1 MASGSGRAG
10 AGASADSTLWAA
22 MHTPEM
28 RDPRGWIIPIDQPDH
43 GTARKFIDALL
54 EVGITVQHA
63 TAESRLLC
71 ILLIDV
77 QRVRIADQ
85 ARRQHKMRVGNCHSC
100 AEFVA
105 YFDLVIA
112 FARKHRHAAHSQSA

>member
-1 MASGSGRAG
+1 MPRLKLTPLTSLPWLSALVLLPLVG
-10 AGASADSTLWAA
+10 AGSLMLFPSRAERRFADRTTGQRTGKNA
-22 MHTPEM
+22 
-28 RDPRGWIIPIDQPDH
+28 
-43 GTARKFIDALL
+43 
-54 EVGITVQHA
+54 VQHP

-85 ARRQHKMRVGNCHSC
+85 ARRQHKMRIGNRHSC

-105 YFDLVIA
+105 DFDFVIA
-112 FARKHRHAAHSQSA
+112 FARKHRHAAHSQLA